1 LADVEEIERQP
12 LEHLELPRSTY
23 HAIRAAAEQFP
34 DRPAFHGLR
43 TGSAEEAPETLV
55 YRDLLRRIHQ
65 TANLLHGLGVG
76 PDDAVSLLLPV
87 IPETSICLWAAA
99 ATGIANPVNPFLETD
114 HLIAILRSA
123 RCKVVIGCHPSI
135 EGDSWPRIEEIRR
148 HLPELTAIR
157 IGGDGDGLE
166 GGVIRFETAIAEQ
179 PDDRLLSAREIQP
192 TDVAAYLHTGGTT
205 GLPKLARHSHQGQ
218 LLQCAGLD
226 FLLGPQPG
234 GVGLLGVPMFHVGGA
249 IAASL
254 YSLSRGNTI
263 VTLHPNGLR
272 EPVAVRD
279 FLRNAERFGATTLGG
294 VPASW
299 SALLGMPSDGIDL
312 SRVRNGIVVA
322 STLPLEVAH
331 AVVEKF
337 GFPLVEGWGMTETH
351 CFGTMNPLH
360 GENRIGSV
368 GIRLPYLQLRIAQ
381 LDGRGGVTRDC
392 AVDEIGV
399 MLVRGPQ
406 VIDGYVEPAHNAEA
420 WVDGDWLNT
429 GDLARMDADGYVWH
443 TGRAKDLIIRGG
455 HNIDP
460 VLVEEAMYQ
469 YPGIELAAAVGQPDR
484 RVGEMPVAY
493 VQMRPDAEFDETA
506 IKDFV
511 RDRIQERA
519 ANPIAIHPLPE
530 MPLTMV
536 GKIFKPALRMDAA
549 RRVFQRELSALTAG
563 RAEVTVEVAAHPV
576 YGTLATIHLS
586 GADDEVTDQVR
597 QAMAGYPM
605 RFEVID
611 ADAGGYPGRARV

>member
-1 LADVEEIERQP
+1 
-12 LEHLELPRSTY
+12 
-23 HAIRAAAEQFP
+23 
-34 DRPAFHGLR
+34 
-43 TGSAEEAPETLV
+43 
-55 YRDLLRRIHQ
+55 
-65 TANLLHGLGVG
+65 
-76 PDDAVSLLLPV
+76 
-87 IPETSICLWAAA
+87 
-99 ATGIANPVNPFLETD
+99 
-114 HLIAILRSA
+114 
-123 RCKVVIGCHPSI
+123 
-135 EGDSWPRIEEIRR
+135 
-148 HLPELTAIR
+148 
-157 IGGDGDGLE
+157 
-166 GGVIRFETAIAEQ
+166 
-179 PDDRLLSAREIQP
+179 
-192 TDVAAYLHTGGTT
+192 
-205 GLPKLARHSHQGQ
+205 
-218 LLQCAGLD
+218 
-226 FLLGPQPG
+226 
-234 GVGLLGVPMFHVGGA
+234 
-249 IAASL
+249 
-254 YSLSRGNTI
+254 
-263 VTLHPNGLR
+263 
-272 EPVAVRD
+272 
-279 FLRNAERFGATTLGG
+279 
-294 VPASW
+294 
-299 SALLGMPSDGIDL
+299 MPSDGIDL